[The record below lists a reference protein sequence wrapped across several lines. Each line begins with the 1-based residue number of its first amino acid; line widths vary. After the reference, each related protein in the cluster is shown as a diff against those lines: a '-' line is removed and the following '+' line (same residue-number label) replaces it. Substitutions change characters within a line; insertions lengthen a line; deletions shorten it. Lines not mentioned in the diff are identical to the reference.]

1 MKKTL
6 GGGFEQAVSTI
17 LLLFIFAFSASAIT
31 PAVRGTLPSV
41 LRESSG
47 LASVGGPGLG
57 FWTHNDGYGDENLYK
72 VANYGGLE
80 QTIEVLGAVN
90 RDWEDLALDE
100 AGTYMYIGDFGN
112 NACDRTNLKV
122 YRIPNPSNITA
133 PSVTA
138 DEISFTYPD
147 QTGFPSPWMN
157 FDVESFFHHDGKL
170 YLFTKTDGN
179 AIGYTKMYSLPDQP
193 GTYVATLV
201 DSFYTNDRTT
211 SADISPDG
219 KSVILI
225 ANSRIHL
232 FSNFTGDNFFNGQHT
247 LISISGTWT
256 QKEAISFNG
265 NWEIFMSDE
274 DNGSG
279 AKLYSIDM
287 TPWIPMPTTTSI
299 SKAISTED
307 YTIFPNPAN
316 TFFTAQIKSTERIDQ
331 SELQLFDLTGQ
342 LVQKVS
348 GGLGVSVLRM
358 ETAALPAG
366 VYFYKLFTDAREVR
380 TARMVISH

>member
-1 MKKTL
+1 MGNTIRL
-6 GGGFEQAVSTI
+6 GFSGARTTII
-17 LLLFIFAFSASAIT
+17 LLLISLGASAIT

-47 LASVGGPGLG
+47 LANVSGQGSG
-57 FWTHNDGYGDENLYK
+57 FWSHNDGYGDENLYR
-72 VANYGGLE
+72 VVNSGGLQ

-90 RDWEDLALDE
+90 RDWEDLTMDQS
-100 AGTYMYIGDFGN
+100 GTYMFIGDFGN
-112 NACDRTNLKV
+112 NNCDRTNLKV
-122 YRIPNPSNITA
+122 YRIPNPSTISGS
-133 PSVTA
+133 SVTA
-138 DEISFTYPD
+138 EAINFSYPD
-147 QTGFPSPWMN
+147 QTSFPSPWMN
-157 FDVESFFHHDGKL
+157 FDVESFFHFDGKL
-170 YLFTKTDGN
+170 YLFTKTDGS

-232 FSNFTGDNFFNGQHT
+232 FKDFTGDNFFGGNHT
-247 LISISGTWT
+247 LISISGSWT

-265 NWEIFMSDE
+265 NHEIFMSDE

-299 SKAISTED
+299 SKMNSSEEFD
-307 YTIFPNPAN
+307 VYPNPAN
-316 TFFTAQIKSTERIDQ
+316 TFFTAQFTTSERINN

-342 LVQKVS
+342 LVRKVT
-348 GGLGVSVLRM
+348 GNAGTSVLRM
-358 ETAALPAG
+358 ETATLPAG

-380 TARMVISH
+380 TARLVISH